1 MEKLKE
7 YAGVIVAATTVAV
20 ALSGLVVWLV
30 QVQIVPEIRRLDGRI
45 HALQA
50 NVSERLERMD
60 NRLDVGLT
68 RLEREMGSRFDG
80 MGSRFDGM
88 GSRFDGMGGRLDRVE
103 QRLDRIEQRLDGMG
117 GRLDRMGGRLDGMEQ
132 RFDARFARI
141 EGDIKTILLRLPGPN
156 EPDAAQVPTPTAH

>member
-60 NRLDVGLT
+60 NRFDVRLT
-68 RLEREMGSRFDG
+68 RLEREMGSRLDG
-80 MGSRFDGM
+80 MGSRLDRM
-88 GSRFDGMGGRLDRVE
+88 GS
-103 QRLDRIEQRLDGMG
+103 
-117 GRLDRMGGRLDGMEQ
+117 RLDRMGSRLDRMEQ
-132 RFDARFARI
+132 RFDARFTRI
-141 EGDIKTILLRLPGPN
+141 EGDIKTILLRLPAPK
-156 EPDAAQVPTPTAH
+156 EPGAAQVPTPTAH